1 MEKHYFGASYSK
13 WTRALTFTFLVLAF
27 YTKWTSTTLALYSK
41 WTRALN
47 FDGLFFVFENGP
59 GDGSSSLSLRAL
71 SSQAKNSEKSVPVLE
86 YEY

>member
-47 FDGLFFVFENGP
+47 FDGLFFFF
-59 GDGSSSLSLRAL
+59 
-71 SSQAKNSEKSVPVLE
+71 
-86 YEY
+86 